1 MRIHRRGA
9 ENAEDRLFSFVVERT
24 ANEKL
29 LSRFAAI
36 SIP

>member
-1 MRIHRRGA
+1 MMIHRRGA
-9 ENAEDRLFSFVVERT
+9 EIAEDRIFSFVVERA